1 MAAMVEEE
9 EEEAIVTRA
18 ASEPCIALRLV
29 AAAAWH
35 VVRERQVHDF
45 PQVLALLAAV
55 GEAAPDLVHFRHLAK
70 LRLGLQA
77 KVIMNMLQEEQ
88 PSGEIYNAIDTY
100 FPETETPPH
109 PKATDQDLKLV
120 QTAQGNFRDL
130 VLGLLRDRGQR
141 EKYVQEHL
149 ENDYG
154 ESFLHVV
161 EELFHDYLWQLENTL
176 PEPHFQQLLDAACTQ
191 GPDHAPQPDATILSR
206 YLSVMGYQTVGFPWP
221 APSPSPSSNLVHSE
235 EAGHSTPEPAQSNPG
250 RNRSACIQEED
261 SHRHHLGN
269 QEMEEA
275 EDVVLNSSSEGGSS
289 PFKGEYQNTQHNTLI
304 PTFQWHLRDIRSQ
317 CADASGRR
325 TSTPM

>member
-109 PKATDQDLKLV
+109 PKA
-120 QTAQGNFRDL
+120 
-130 VLGLLRDRGQR
+130 
-141 EKYVQEHL
+141 EHL

-289 PFKGEYQNTQHNTLI
+289 PFKQGEYQNTQHNTLI